1 MTKKNRTP
9 KLPSKAHLKA
19 VYHCDGNPAIAVECA
34 PNPMAMLMALQPAT
48 QGSRTD
54 ASSF

>member
-34 PNPMAMLMALQPAT
+34 PNTMAMLMARQPST
-48 QGSRTD
+48 QGSRPD
-54 ASSF
+54 ESGF